1 MYTIFLVLA
10 MFVTSITRLAGGM
23 GPRPR
28 MSQYGPTIGG
38 AGGQTMVRLGYRA
51 FAVATLVAGVWFIG
65 VVPAVTDSITYLRNN
80 VGFLKP
86 DPDEMD

>member
-1 MYTIFLVLA
+1 MLSRGAF
-10 MFVTSITRLAGGM
+10 RLAAGL

-38 AGGQTMVRLGYRA
+38 AGGQTLMRMGYRA
-51 FAVATLVAGVWFIG
+51 FAVATLVAGVWSIG
-65 VVPAVTDSITYLRNN
+65 VVPTAVDSWSYLKNN
-80 VGFLKP
+80 IEFLKP

>member
-1 MYTIFLVLA
+1 MAIITRSVL
-10 MFVTSITRLAGGM
+10 RLAGGI

-38 AGGQTMVRLGYRA
+38 AGGQTLMRLGYRG
-51 FAVATLVAGVWFIG
+51 FAVATLVAGVVFIG
-65 VVPAVTDSITYLRNN
+65 IIPAITDGVSYMRNN

>member
-1 MYTIFLVLA
+1 M
-10 MFVTSITRLAGGM
+10 RLAGGI

-51 FAVATLVAGVWFIG
+51 FAVVTLLSGVWFIG
-65 VVPAVTDSITYLRNN
+65 VVPAAVDTWSYLKNN
-80 VGFLKP
+80 VGFLQP
-86 DPDEMD
+86 DPEEMD

>member
-1 MYTIFLVLA
+1 MP
-10 MFVTSITRLAGGM
+10 MFTRSISRLAGGI

-38 AGGQTMVRLGYRA
+38 AGGQTMIRLGYRA

-65 VVPAVTDSITYLRNN
+65 VVPAVTDSISYLRNK
-80 VGFLKP
+80 VGFLRK

>member
-1 MYTIFLVLA
+1 MIFSRSL
-10 MFVTSITRLAGGM
+10 SRLAGGI

-51 FAVATLVAGVWFIG
+51 FAIATVFAGVWFIG
-65 VVPAVTDSITYLRNN
+65 VVPAVTDGITFLKNN
-80 VGFLKP
+80 IGFLKP

>member
-1 MYTIFLVLA
+1 MRKFA
-10 MFVTSITRLAGGM
+10 AGI

-28 MSQYGPTIGG
+28 LVQYGPILGG
-38 AGGQTMVRLGYRA
+38 AGGQTLMRLGYRG
-51 FAVATLVAGVWFIG
+51 FAVGTLVAGIWFIG
-65 VVPAVTDSITYLRNN
+65 VVPAAVDSWNYLKAN

>member
-1 MYTIFLVLA
+1 
-10 MFVTSITRLAGGM
+10 
-23 GPRPR
+23 

-51 FAVATLVAGVWFIG
+51 FAVGTLAAGVWFIG
-65 VVPAVTDSITYLRNN
+65 VVPAAVDVWSYLKNN

-86 DPDEMD
+86 DPEEMD

>member
-1 MYTIFLVLA
+1 MAIFARSVA
-10 MFVTSITRLAGGM
+10 RLAGGM

-28 MSQYGPTIGG
+28 MSQFGPTIGG
-38 AGGQTMVRLGYRA
+38 AGGQTLMRLGYRG
-51 FAVATLVAGVWFIG
+51 FAVATLVAGIWFIG
-65 VVPAVTDSITYLRNN
+65 VVPAVTDGYTYLRNN

>member
-1 MYTIFLVLA
+1 
-10 MFVTSITRLAGGM
+10 
-23 GPRPR
+23 

-51 FAVATLVAGVWFIG
+51 FAVGTLVAGVWFIG
-65 VVPAVTDSITYLRNN
+65 VMPAAADTWTFLKTN
-80 VGFLKP
+80 VDFFKP